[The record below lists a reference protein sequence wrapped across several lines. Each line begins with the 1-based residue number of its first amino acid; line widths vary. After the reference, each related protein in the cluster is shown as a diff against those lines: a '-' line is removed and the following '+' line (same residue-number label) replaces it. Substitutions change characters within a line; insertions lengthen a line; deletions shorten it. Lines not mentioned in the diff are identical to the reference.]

1 MPKPVQ
7 RRLMDRPW
15 LRRGLTGFGIGLLAV
30 AAACS
35 TGQWREENGSCVY
48 ESDDAPKRRV
58 INTVDPELCGRDVKE
73 RGPIRLRVPPEEDK
87 DD

>member
-1 MPKPVQ
+1 MPQPA
-7 RRLMDRPW
+7 RWRLMAAVG
-15 LRRGLTGFGIGLLAV
+15 LGRGLTGLGIGLLLT
-30 AAACS
+30 AACS
-35 TGQWREENGSCVY
+35 TGQWREENGTCVY

-58 INTVDPELCGRDVKE
+58 INTVDPELCGREVKE

>member
-1 MPKPVQ
+1 MLKPA
-7 RRLMDRPW
+7 RWRLMDGLRP
-15 LRRGLTGFGIGLLAV
+15 RRGLTGLGMGLLLV

-35 TGQWREENGSCVY
+35 TGQWREENGTCVY

-58 INTVDPELCGRDVKE
+58 VNTVDPELCGREVKE
-73 RGPIRLRVPPEEDK
+73 RGPIRLRVPPEEDE